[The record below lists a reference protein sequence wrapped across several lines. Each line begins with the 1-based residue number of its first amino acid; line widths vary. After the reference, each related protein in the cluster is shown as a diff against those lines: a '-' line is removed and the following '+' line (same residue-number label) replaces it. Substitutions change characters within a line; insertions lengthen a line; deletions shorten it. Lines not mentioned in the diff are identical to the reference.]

1 MLIQE
6 NKYVTSLAKGTGLTA
21 GNCVADSSGT
31 AIVTTGSNRPVG
43 MYVGDVYT
51 IEGDI
56 TTNVQVDGIV
66 SGLSGLTP
74 GTVYYAGADGALT
87 ATANAYPVGVGLTGT
102 DLLLLLPT
110 LHPGELW
117 TGFQTV
123 LASVSQPKSP
133 DSGYTRDSAVIDVSR
148 YTKVEFQFDMTFPNP
163 TSGTV
168 SWQVLTV
175 AADTSA
181 LWPYTYTAAVGTVQ
195 VPYPIDVDN
204 VASILVR
211 CSNTS
216 TSYAVTTACSARFR

>member
-1 MLIQE
+1 
-6 NKYVTSLAKGTGLTA
+6 
-21 GNCVADSSGT
+21 
-31 AIVTTGSNRPVG
+31 
-43 MYVGDVYT
+43 
-51 IEGDI
+51 
-56 TTNVQVDGIV
+56 
-66 SGLSGLTP
+66 
-74 GTVYYAGADGALT
+74 
-87 ATANAYPVGVGLTGT
+87 
-102 DLLLLLPT
+102 
-110 LHPGELW
+110 
-117 TGFQTV
+117 
-123 LASVSQPKSP
+123 
-133 DSGYTRDSAVIDVSR
+133 VIDVSR

-168 SWQVLTV
+168 SWQCSQV